1 MDSKLLYT
9 ISSVSSQDEM
19 EHERTMSDATSEDS
33 LDKVLF
39 SENREETE
47 TERLVRLGEMTPFGS
62 VVESTGGNAIVKND
76 QLKHDAVDTTE
87 YGDNTGRTVDG
98 EQDFVETGQSSQT
111 KSLEK
116 DESSMP
122 SEFGSKADAPAADSD
137 EEYIPDEEELKLS
150 FRDDEHVLP
159 EDNVLNAADD
169 VAMTTK
175 KTRSPKAKVVK
186 KTKRAYQTVHDDG
199 DDRMFQVRIRYICVC

>member
-1 MDSKLLYT
+1 
-9 ISSVSSQDEM
+9 M
-19 EHERTMSDATSEDS
+19 ERERTISDATSEDS
-33 LDKVLF
+33 LDKVLY
-39 SENREETE
+39 SEDREETE

-62 VVESTGGNAIVKND
+62 IVESTGGNAVVENN

-87 YGDNTGRTVDG
+87 HGDNTGRTVDG
-98 EQDFVETGQSSQT
+98 EHNFVETGQSPLA
-111 KSLEK
+111 KPLDK
-116 DESSMP
+116 DESSLA
-122 SEFGSKADAPAADSD
+122 SEFGSEADVPAADSD
-137 EEYIPDEEELKLS
+137 EEYIPDEQELKLS

-186 KTKRAYQTVHDDG
+186 KTKRAYQTVYDDG
-199 DDRMFQVRIRYICVC
+199 DDRMFQIRIRYICVC